1 MKRDNLIQ
9 RLVER
14 KLKDNSKAG
23 CVPCFGRALC
33 FPRGQRTAKA
43 KPKS

>member
-14 KLKDNSKAG
+14 KLKDKIKVRN
-23 CVPCFGRALC
+23 CVCFNLALC
-33 FPRGQRTAKA
+33 FARGQRTAQA
-43 KPKS
+43 GSRS